1 MCLFALGHLGTS
13 ALHASL
19 LVARDVFIRFY
30 SFKLLPIPL
39 CRFSTHRNFIP
50 HSLLGIL
57 WARKINREKQMKQFL
72 NCLVSALSSVT

>member
-19 LVARDVFIRFY
+19 LVARDAFIRFY
-30 SFKLLPIPL
+30 SFKLLPMPL

-50 HSLLGIL
+50 QSLFVDFVGTQ
-57 WARKINREKQMKQFL
+57 N
-72 NCLVSALSSVT
+72 